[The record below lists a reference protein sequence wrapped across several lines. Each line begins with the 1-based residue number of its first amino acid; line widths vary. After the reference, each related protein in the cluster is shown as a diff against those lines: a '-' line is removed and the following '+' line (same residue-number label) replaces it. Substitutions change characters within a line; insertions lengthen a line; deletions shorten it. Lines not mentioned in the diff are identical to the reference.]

1 MAAVAVFDDMAC
13 STPTQIT
20 FTQNFGCS
28 VVQDPFNSVCGPS
41 GPTQYSISTCTSDFS
56 SFTETTFSGSTRYLA
71 VEKHSDSGCMT
82 LQSVTVYVADG
93 SCHANLDDG
102 TSFIVN
108 LNADG
113 SGTIALY
120 LDSYCSQP
128 GESEE
133 VTKQMVT
140 HYTCAQD
147 FSGCVDGSCSKRYFI
162 GGFGGPPAKGI
173 MTAVSVYSDAS
184 CSSPATTMKFS
195 RELSC
200 TPQLN
205 PLEPECGNLNGVYSS
220 SDCEVYTVDGWDSS
234 GLIQQA
240 FGGHTHLTVQEFDT
254 SFGECAG
261 TDALIQATVYL
272 LDEECHPNRDSTAST
287 KLTFGRSLTIT
298 TSCVGGGTRALL
310 SSWPDLT
317 AVAVFEG
324 EDCTERPV
332 KMQFTQLFGCS
343 VEEDPVKSVCGPD
356 GSSHYSI
363 SSCTRDCNG
372 LATTTFGSTT
382 PYLMVEEFADYFC
395 SRLQNVNVYTAD
407 GSCHTNAD
415 DTTSFMATISK
426 DGSAT
431 ITTFLDSSCSFVD
444 DSTNL
449 SKRKLVDSSTCYHSD
464 GCTVDGG
471 LCSTRISYGGM
482 GGPPSKGQMTAV
494 IFYGADYFCS
504 QPADLVEYT
513 RELVCAPHSNYW
525 NWVCEGDGEL
535 HFTSYCTIY
544 WSTGSDNYGLLD
556 RAFGSNAYLLV
567 EEYDLSFGYCGD
579 SYTVDSV
586 AAYHLLDEECHK
598 SRDGTTSY
606 RLTLGHTVVITKYDD
621 SVCTATSSQTEVSWR
636 TANRSPCINASP
648 TQATRFSQDFICGAT
663 LHPEKAVCG
672 AEGTAFYSIASCT
685 SDYSGLADT
694 LLGTD
699 LPYIM
704 VEEFDDYYCG
714 LVQEVTVYTADGSC
728 HSSTD
733 GMSSFMATLTP
744 DGSAT
749 ITTYSDTMCSVVEKT
764 TTQTRRELLAYSCLQ
779 DSNECAN
786 EDGWSC
792 SKRISVGGLGG
803 MRSQGLM
810 ISVASY
816 NLTGCPPPASTVAFT
831 RGLICTHQSNGASP
845 VCEDNDTVSF
855 SSDCLLYNLGGWNS
869 ANSYIG
875 QALGWSQPYILVE
888 EYDESVSMY
897 PTLANSTAY
906 LLDSACHANHEGTAS
921 TRLTLGISLTITEY
935 DDSYCEIVS
944 METEVTFAEAYHN
957 AFIDNRIITYL
968 RGGTPDLSAVAVC
981 ADNACSELPVK
992 LTLTQ
997 YFQCNG
1003 EQDLTKTVCEPSNA
1017 KLYSTSSCTRDYFAL
1032 AKTVFGGD
1040 NPYVVVE
1047 EYSDRWCE
1055 LVQNVTVYAA
1065 DGVCHANDDGVTS
1078 FRVTLTS
1085 DRSVTITRYSDV
1097 KCKNVEDS
1105 ESRRWEIL
1113 SYSCIQTSD
1122 CVDAARYGCSKSSC
1136 SQPAETVSITRDL
1149 VCKPSDAAV
1158 CKATDSGDLYSV
1170 SQCVSVAHPWNT
1182 LDEAFGWHS
1191 HLVVGEYDTSIGSCW
1206 AREGLAGLTAYLL
1219 DEECHVNSFG
1229 TASSKLTFG
1238 ESLTLTTYDDS
1249 SCSSVSSEK
1258 EVTWNMVMY
1267 GCADDKTMYYL
1278 RGVSPD
1284 LTAVAV
1290 YRDKSCT
1297 GTPTK
1302 LELTRRFGCN
1312 ADQDPS
1318 QSTCTSDG
1326 SMVYSVSSCVGNYM
1340 YPDYALTKF
1349 GTDTPYLIEERFV
1362 DMWCSQIQSVTV
1374 YIADGSCQSNTDGMT
1389 SFVATISVDNQ
1400 ATLVKYSDASVAL

>member
-1 MAAVAVFDDMAC
+1 
-13 STPTQIT
+13 
-20 FTQNFGCS
+20 
-28 VVQDPFNSVCGPS
+28 
-41 GPTQYSISTCTSDFS
+41 
-56 SFTETTFSGSTRYLA
+56 
-71 VEKHSDSGCMT
+71 
-82 LQSVTVYVADG
+82 
-93 SCHANLDDG
+93 
-102 TSFIVN
+102 
-108 LNADG
+108 
-113 SGTIALY
+113 
-120 LDSYCSQP
+120 
-128 GESEE
+128 
-133 VTKQMVT
+133 
-140 HYTCAQD
+140 
-147 FSGCVDGSCSKRYFI
+147 
-162 GGFGGPPAKGI
+162 
-173 MTAVSVYSDAS
+173 
-184 CSSPATTMKFS
+184 
-195 RELSC
+195 
-200 TPQLN
+200 
-205 PLEPECGNLNGVYSS
+205 
-220 SDCEVYTVDGWDSS
+220 
-234 GLIQQA
+234 
-240 FGGHTHLTVQEFDT
+240 
-254 SFGECAG
+254 
-261 TDALIQATVYL
+261 
-272 LDEECHPNRDSTAST
+272 
-287 KLTFGRSLTIT
+287 
-298 TSCVGGGTRALL
+298 
-310 SSWPDLT
+310 
-317 AVAVFEG
+317 
-324 EDCTERPV
+324 
-332 KMQFTQLFGCS
+332 
-343 VEEDPVKSVCGPD
+343 
-356 GSSHYSI
+356 
-363 SSCTRDCNG
+363 
-372 LATTTFGSTT
+372 
-382 PYLMVEEFADYFC
+382 
-395 SRLQNVNVYTAD
+395 
-407 GSCHTNAD
+407 
-415 DTTSFMATISK
+415 
-426 DGSAT
+426 
-431 ITTFLDSSCSFVD
+431 
-444 DSTNL
+444 
-449 SKRKLVDSSTCYHSD
+449 
-464 GCTVDGG
+464 
-471 LCSTRISYGGM
+471 
-482 GGPPSKGQMTAV
+482 
-494 IFYGADYFCS
+494 
-504 QPADLVEYT
+504 
-513 RELVCAPHSNYW
+513 
-525 NWVCEGDGEL
+525 
-535 HFTSYCTIY
+535 
-544 WSTGSDNYGLLD
+544 
-556 RAFGSNAYLLV
+556 
-567 EEYDLSFGYCGD
+567 
-579 SYTVDSV
+579 
-586 AAYHLLDEECHK
+586 
-598 SRDGTTSY
+598 
-606 RLTLGHTVVITKYDD
+606 
-621 SVCTATSSQTEVSWR
+621 
-636 TANRSPCINASP
+636 
-648 TQATRFSQDFICGAT
+648 
-663 LHPEKAVCG
+663 
-672 AEGTAFYSIASCT
+672 
-685 SDYSGLADT
+685 
-694 LLGTD
+694 
-699 LPYIM
+699 
-704 VEEFDDYYCG
+704 
-714 LVQEVTVYTADGSC
+714 
-728 HSSTD
+728 
-733 GMSSFMATLTP
+733 
-744 DGSAT
+744 
-749 ITTYSDTMCSVVEKT
+749 
-764 TTQTRRELLAYSCLQ
+764 
-779 DSNECAN
+779 
-786 EDGWSC
+786 
-792 SKRISVGGLGG
+792 
-803 MRSQGLM
+803 
-810 ISVASY
+810 
-816 NLTGCPPPASTVAFT
+816 
-831 RGLICTHQSNGASP
+831 
-845 VCEDNDTVSF
+845 
-855 SSDCLLYNLGGWNS
+855 
-869 ANSYIG
+869 
-875 QALGWSQPYILVE
+875 
-888 EYDESVSMY
+888 
-897 PTLANSTAY
+897 
-906 LLDSACHANHEGTAS
+906 
-921 TRLTLGISLTITEY
+921 
-935 DDSYCEIVS
+935 

-1122 CVDAARYGCSKSSC
+1122 CVDAARYGCSKRFSVGGLGGSPSLGQMAGISMFRNSSC